1 MKKLAILCFSLL
13 GFSQLYAQKFAFVD
27 TDYILNNIPTYKAAQ
42 DQLDNYSQDWQKEV
56 EAKFGEIESLYKT
69 YQAEKV
75 LLTEE
80 MKSKREQE
88 IVGMEKS
95 ARELQKKYFGQDGE
109 LFKKREELIK
119 PIQDEIYNAVKEI
132 AAEGGFAGI
141 FDTSAGD
148 NILFSDPKYDKSDQV
163 LEKLGYKK

>member
-1 MKKLAILCFSLL
+1 MKKLIVLFFSLM
-13 GFSQLYAQKFAFVD
+13 GISAFAQKFAFID
-27 TDYILNNIPTYKAAQ
+27 SDYILNNIPTYKAAQ
-42 DQLDNYSQDWQKEV
+42 DQLDKYSQDWQKEV
-56 EAKFGEIESLYKT
+56 DAKYAEIDDMYKK
-69 YQAEKV
+69 YIAEKV
-75 LLTEE
+75 LLTDD

-88 IVGMEKS
+88 IVNKEKS
-95 ARELQKKYFGQDGE
+95 VKDLQQKYFGKNGD

-132 AAEGGFAGI
+132 AADGGFAVI
-141 FDTSAGD
+141 FDTANGG